1 MTSACMIQLK
11 VSWLEILRVVEKYT
25 FWMADSV
32 IVSFMTEKE
41 RTKVEWIPN
50 VVVLLVNFLRMFKT
64 LPVIFQIIL
73 V

>member
-1 MTSACMIQLK
+1 
-11 VSWLEILRVVEKYT
+11 
-25 FWMADSV
+25 MADSV